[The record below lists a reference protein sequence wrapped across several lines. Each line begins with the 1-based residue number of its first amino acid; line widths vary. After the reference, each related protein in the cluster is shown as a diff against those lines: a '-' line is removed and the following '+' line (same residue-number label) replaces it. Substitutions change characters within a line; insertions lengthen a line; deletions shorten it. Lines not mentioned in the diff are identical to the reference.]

1 MMIRFVLLI
10 LILISP
16 ITFTTGCIS
25 SQQIHAVIVDENGN
39 PIEGAILYYE
49 IYTSEGAFD
58 FGFSVSGNR
67 GEVPPYD
74 NPDLISD
81 WKPGARIAFAA
92 FFENKKPTVLYDQL
106 GNISPTG
113 MLIKLH
119 ELSNE
124 ELTWEP
130 RITKLSFPFENNAEL
145 RDRLT
150 HENTNELIAVFTK
163 AYTPLIERK
172 VTVFEW
178 EMKKIE
184 TLLKIASLKN

>member
-1 MMIRFVLLI
+1 MIIKLVFII
-10 LILISP
+10 LILSSP
-16 ITFTTGCIS
+16 ITFITGCLS
-25 SQQIHAVIVDENGN
+25 NQQIRAVILDENGN

-49 IYTSEGAFD
+49 IYTGEGAFD
-58 FGFSVSGNR
+58 FGFSVSGDS
-67 GEVPPYD
+67 GEVPPQD
-74 NPDLISD
+74 KPDLISD

-106 GNISPTG
+106 GNIPPTG
-113 MLIKLH
+113 LAIKLN

-124 ELTWEP
+124 ELQWEP
-130 RITKLSFPFENNAEL
+130 RISKLSFPFENNSKL
-145 RDRLT
+145 RERLT
-150 HENTNELIAVFTK
+150 NENTNELIKVFTK

-178 EMKKIE
+178 EIKKIE